1 MHTATGVWRWRHNP
15 LRRTTDLV
23 EAWAMLAATLLIAVA
38 APATGWVCGAL
49 ANAALQE
56 SVRVQ
61 HQQRHLTTAV
71 VVRTAPGPASVPDPE
86 VPSERAARVQVVADW
101 TASDGSRHT
110 GAVTTTQRGVR
121 PGDRFRMW
129 TDGRGRVVDRPMD
142 SSTAG
147 THAAVAG
154 IGAGVASV
162 AIIEGGRRLVV
173 WRLMQRRYA
182 RLDQD
187 WARAGPDWGRTDAGS

>member
-1 MHTATGVWRWRHNP
+1 MHTAAGVWRWRHNP

-23 EAWAMLAATLLIAVA
+23 EAWAMLAAALLIALA
-38 APATGWVCGAL
+38 APAAGWMCGAL

-71 VVRTAPGPASVPDPE
+71 VVRTAPGPGPVVDPE
-86 VPSERAARVQVVADW
+86 VPSEHAARVRVVADW
-101 TASDGSRHT
+101 TAADGSRHT

-129 TDGRGRVVDRPMD
+129 TDERGLVVDRPMD
-142 SSTAG
+142 TSTAG

-154 IGAGVASV
+154 VGAGAASV

-173 WRLMQRRYA
+173 RRLMQRRYA
-182 RLDQD
+182 RLDRD
-187 WARAGPDWGRTDAGS
+187 WARAGPDWGRTDAGN